1 MSYYSKKVNIK
12 LNKQYRIYW
21 EKRMKEEQKE
31 REVKDEQRTEG
42 QTEERDGSE
51 ALRPNGHGAAG
62 V

>member
-1 MSYYSKKVNIK
+1 MSYSKKVNIK
-12 LNKQYRIYW
+12 LNKEYRKYW
-21 EKRMKEEQKE
+21 EVRKLAEQKE

-51 ALRPNGHGAAG
+51 TLRPNGNGGAS